1 MLRDGYTF
9 MVDSVPKF
17 FNTVRVYGWFH
28 HPRDTLSSVE
38 LLDDGVVAS
47 LNAVGLEYP
56 GVSSLGPN
64 KGFSS
69 QVLRQTEGLGEQA
82 RLRFSTRR
90 GWVCEVDLAE
100 LMRER
105 LALYP
110 SPAIM
115 HRFMA
120 AVEAMGRARV
130 LDVGGRARSGLDRS
144 QFFPGSEYVV
154 FDVLPGG
161 NVDVVGDAHELTRH
175 FPPEHFDA
183 ILSCAVF
190 EHLMMPWTVVTEM
203 NRVLKPGGLV
213 FVATH
218 QTLGMHDLPWDFW
231 RFSDTAWDALF
242 NARTGFEIVERAL
255 DGEQYIVPF
264 IVTAAKLHA
273 EKSAGFEGSVV
284 LARKTGQC
292 TMSWPLRA
300 ADIVGT
306 TYPAQVDDTGT
317 THG

>member
-9 MVDSVPKF
+9 MVDSVAKF
-17 FNTVRVYGWFH
+17 FNTVRVHGWFH
-28 HPRDTLSSVE
+28 HPRDTLRSVE

-47 LNAVGLEYP
+47 LNAVGLEYE
-56 GVSSLGPN
+56 GVASLGAN
-64 KGFSS
+64 KGFSA
-69 QVLRQTEGLGEQA
+69 QILRRTEGLGAQA
-82 RLRFSTRR
+82 RLRFRTRR
-90 GWVCEVDLAE
+90 GWRGEAILAE
-100 LMRER
+100 LMQER

-115 HRFMA
+115 HRFIT
-120 AVEAMGRARV
+120 AVEAMGQARV
-130 LDVGGRARSGLDRS
+130 LDVGGRARSGVDRS
-144 QFFPGSEYVV
+144 QYFRVPEYVV
-154 FDVLPGG
+154 FDVLPGS
-161 NVDVVGDAHELTRH
+161 NVDVVGDAHDLARH

-190 EHLMMPWTVVTEM
+190 EHLMMPWAVVTEM

-213 FVATH
+213 LVATH

-264 IVTAAKLHA
+264 ILTAAKLHA
-273 EKSAGFEGSVV
+273 ERSVGFEGSVV
-284 LARKTGQC
+284 LARKIGPC

-306 TYPAQVDDTGT
+306 MYPPMVDDAG
-317 THG
+317 GG